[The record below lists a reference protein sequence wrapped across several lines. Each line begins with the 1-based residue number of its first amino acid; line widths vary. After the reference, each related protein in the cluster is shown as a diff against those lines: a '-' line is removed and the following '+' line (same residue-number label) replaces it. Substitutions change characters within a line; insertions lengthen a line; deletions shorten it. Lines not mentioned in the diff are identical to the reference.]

1 MTEGRAAEMVPAGD
15 GASVPTPAALL
26 ARLIG
31 TWTIERSIS
40 PDGSFRGAATFV
52 QRADGDL
59 GYSEQGELVLP
70 TGRFAAERRYRFE
83 PHETGFTVHF
93 VDTAPRLFHRVE
105 LRRMPDGAWTGEAP
119 HPCGNDLYVTAYC
132 FAPDG
137 TFTIINRVSGPNKDY
152 VVTSAYTRTGSQRI
166 AA

>member
-1 MTEGRAAEMVPAGD
+1 MTEGRAANMIPPEVE
-15 GASVPTPAALL
+15 ASVPAPAALL
-26 ARLIG
+26 ARLTG

-40 PDGSFRGAATFV
+40 PDGRFRGTAGFM
-52 QRADGDL
+52 QRADGDFD
-59 GYSEQGELVLP
+59 YSEQGELVLP
-70 TGRFAAERRYRFE
+70 TGRFAAGRRYRFE
-83 PHETGFTVHF
+83 PHETGFSVHF

-105 LRRMPDGAWTGEAP
+105 LGRLPDGAWTGEAP
-119 HPCGNDLYVTAYC
+119 HPCGNDLYVTAYR